1 MLVYELVKKK
11 RDGETLSP
19 EEIRFL
25 IEGYVAGRIPDY
37 QMAAFLMAVFFR
49 GMETQELATWTE
61 AMIGSGEV
69 ITFDGAGPYLD
80 KHSTGGVG
88 DKVSLPLAPLLACMD
103 IRVPMISGRGLG
115 HTGGTLDKLDSIP
128 GFRTNLSVAEFR
140 RVVEEVGCCI
150 SGQTAALVPSDKK
163 MYALRDVTATVDSIP
178 LIASSILSKKKASGI
193 SGLLMDVKTG
203 SGAFMKTEER
213 SRALATAMV
222 GLGKALGL
230 TVRAFITEMGQPLG
244 VWAGNAVEI
253 VETIDVLAGRG
264 PEDTTALV
272 VRFAAEMM
280 VMGGKAAG
288 VEEGSAKVRAA
299 IADGRGLAKL
309 AQMVEAQGGD
319 PKVVDDPSR
328 LPLAKGREAFR
339 APRAGFVQSMDCEKM
354 GQAVVALGGGRLRME
369 DSVDF
374 AVGLEIHRKLGD
386 AVAQGEPLVT
396 VRYSDAARLPQAQ
409 AMLGRAYVISD
420 EPAGRPLLVKAV
432 I

>member
-1 MLVYELVKKK
+1 
-11 RDGETLSP
+11 
-19 EEIRFL
+19 
-25 IEGYVAGRIPDY
+25 
-37 QMAAFLMAVFFR
+37 
-49 GMETQELATWTE
+49 
-61 AMIGSGEV
+61 
-69 ITFDGAGPYLD
+69 
-80 KHSTGGVG
+80 
-88 DKVSLPLAPLLACMD
+88 MD